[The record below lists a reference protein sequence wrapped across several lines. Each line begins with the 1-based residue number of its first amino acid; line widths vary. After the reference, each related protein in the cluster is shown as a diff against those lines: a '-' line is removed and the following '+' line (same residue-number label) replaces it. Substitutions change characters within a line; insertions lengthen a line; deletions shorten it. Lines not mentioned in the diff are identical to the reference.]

1 MRGGLG
7 ELASGKL
14 SADCAGSL
22 LPLQDYIAESDS
34 LAVLHSQASKEGFKR
49 QCTDGTATA
58 AVPRLSADR
67 YCAANAPSCVTINV
81 DASVRPA
88 DLPQDGGVAL
98 LGSNVP
104 RSLCAADQG
113 VRWHPGSDGGHAGA
127 LPGGCR
133 GTGRLHRLLLHR
145 LLLLL
150 PLTLLPLLLLLPL
163 TLLPLLLLLLLTLL
177 PLLLLLLLT
186 LLPLLLLLLTLLPLL
201 LLLLLTLLPLLLL
214 LRRRRPAPPP
224 LLSSAARGGPELR
237 LPTCVLVPPN
247 LCVQSDL
254 GNISSE
260 IRSLQ
265 EQSTSMSVRLKNR
278 RTVQVGRAACCVQ
291 QFSS

>member
-177 PLLLLLLLT
+177 PLLLLL
-186 LLPLLLLLLTLLPLL
+186 
-201 LLLLLTLLPLLLL
+201 
-214 LRRRRPAPPP
+214 RRRRPAPPP